1 MVYIETTSGT
11 ADTRLLIPLDD
22 SDESPSYTI
31 YQSAFSIKSLV
42 STAISFATPSPQ
54 QFLLENAS
62 GTQKNEGEIEQ
73 KFHRLTS
80 QWKQE
85 TAPQST
91 ISKVSMHPAYQR
103 IIAMGERAIPLIL
116 RDLQKRPHHWFWA
129 LSAITNESPI
139 PPESRGNM
147 RAMTEA
153 WIKWGKARR
162 YIE

>member
-11 ADTRLLIPLDD
+11 ADVKLLIPSDD
-22 SDESPSYTI
+22 SDESSSYTFLP
-31 YQSAFSIKSLV
+31 SAFRMENLI
-42 STAISFATPSPQ
+42 STAISFAAPSLQ
-54 QFLLENAS
+54 QFLLGNAS
-62 GTQKNEGEIEQ
+62 GTQEGEVEHEFQ
-73 KFHRLTS
+73 RLTN

-91 ISKVSMHPAYQR
+91 ISKISMHPAYQR

-116 RDLQKRPHHWFWA
+116 RDLQKKPHHWFWA

-147 RAMTEA
+147 RDMAEA